1 MIHIWLSN
9 PHAPLRIWQ
18 DTSQSWQ
25 IAENWQEIAT
35 LINLQNPKDKSA
47 CLYFPSMYV
56 LHTKPALASNQ
67 LKALG
72 DSGRRYLFEDISIAS
87 IDDLQVKQTEQNHLY
102 ALHRS
107 DGDTWVQSAS
117 LAGVSVVALLPDF
130 LLLNA
135 LLADDHTPSFYQD
148 KTTQLLLID
157 NSFGT
162 AVTDIGLT
170 YHELKQQDTTID
182 KLNLTGQIGEKTL
195 QTLDLLTDLTYESQ
209 KTLPKP
215 IANPTRHALN
225 FAIVK
230 QQSKFPP
237 YLKVI
242 SAVAIFAIVL
252 SFVIDGLRIY
262 HYQKATLQTKEQ
274 IKLQYNQWF
283 PNETFNNRLN
293 IERLL
298 SGKLINQTG
307 DTTGSNVLTVMTS
320 IQPVLQQ
327 HQITAKQLNFQNN
340 QLQLQLIAQNNDS
353 LNQAINALNT
363 QGIQAKLGTITPS
376 EQGALAVVEIT
387 LA

>member
-1 MIHIWLSN
+1 M
-9 PHAPLRIWQ
+9 
-18 DTSQSWQ
+18 
-25 IAENWQEIAT
+25 
-35 LINLQNPKDKSA
+35 
-47 CLYFPSMYV
+47 
-56 LHTKPALASNQ
+56 
-67 LKALG
+67 
-72 DSGRRYLFEDISIAS
+72 
-87 IDDLQVKQTEQNHLY
+87 
-102 ALHRS
+102 
-107 DGDTWVQSAS
+107 
-117 LAGVSVVALLPDF
+117 
-130 LLLNA
+130 
-135 LLADDHTPSFYQD
+135 
-148 KTTQLLLID
+148 LLID

-225 FAIVK
+225 FAIIK

-274 IKLQYNQWF
+274 IKLQYSQWF

-376 EQGALAVVEIT
+376 EQGGVGGGRDYIGLRIFMKKMQPSLDITPMTQKFAQLPRRDQMALLGLAVFLVLFVFGFGGWE
-387 LA
+387 LATKKPNTAQKKL